1 MRVPHPH
8 RQRLQHHPRVYP
20 SQDRVGPI
28 PVDGHAGPPC
38 LDDALKRGDVLT
50 LTLAAVTERVSDAGR
65 PPASRVMLQAQTDQ
79 LLRTHMTHHIFLVR
93 GGVKVGR

>member
-38 LDDALKRGDVLT
+38 LDDALERGDVLA
-50 LTLAAVTERVSDAGR
+50 LALAAVTKRVPDARR
-65 PPASRVMLQAQTDQ
+65 PPASRVTPQAQPDQ
-79 LLRTHMTHHIFLVR
+79 LLRTHDNDTSHPFGER
-93 GGVKVGR
+93 